1 MDPEKT
7 LTFCLGIK
15 SDELTM
21 TLKYLVGPTE
31 ASTVAVIQK
40 ELDRPTVDKVEK
52 QHEHSGSPPV
62 ASHKYCPG
70 INNNPGYVCETG
82 HCCGET
88 GCCTYYYELWWF
100 WLLWTVLILFCC
112 FCAYRHRRAKLR
124 IQQQQ
129 RQREINLIA
138 YNRACS
144 YPPSMLDL
152 SFLAS
157 FKLPTYDEVAAQPST
172 PPPTYSSVFALQ
184 GDAMLGPNSSYPH
197 HHLHSHPCPPY
208 MGPAASS
215 FTLSQSSDNYTSC
228 SCESCFL
235 TSPCSTSSS
244 IQVTDETYDSSR
256 MSTPNDTVGEGTF
269 LPRVGGI
276 HLSNPLPSPP
286 MSQVPPD
293 IIAALT
299 PDIIPSHSYNGL
311 EGFSCSAAPLSLP
324 LGPFKGYRPSHP
336 PRLTLSPLIALPSLP
351 SGQVQ
356 NFIYSNPLCAT
367 TKKEEEEVL
376 PLSTRSSRQGASLA
390 TNMSAV
396 MRPEDEDEDED
407 DDEED
412 HFRHRRLTG
421 DSGIEVCRCKGKRG
435 DTEED
440 ESLKERQRCDSVD
453 SSPQAKE
460 GLLSPLLDNCLQPHG
475 DFVIVVESSVV

>member
-21 TLKYLVGPTE
+21 TLENLVGPTE

-62 ASHKYCPG
+62 VSHMYCPG
-70 INNNPGYVCETG
+70 IDNNPGYMCETG

-112 FCAYRHRRAKLR
+112 FCAYRHRRTKLR

-152 SFLAS
+152 SFLTS
-157 FKLPTYDEVAAQPST
+157 FKLPTYDEVAAQPSS
-172 PPPTYSSVFALQ
+172 PPPAYSSVFALQ
-184 GDAMLGPNSSYPH
+184 GDALLGPSSSYPH
-197 HHLHSHPCPPY
+197 RPLHSPPCPPY
-208 MGPAASS
+208 MGPASRSS
-215 FTLSQSSDNYTSC
+215 NNYTSC
-228 SCESCFL
+228 SCDSCFL
-235 TSPCSTSSS
+235 TLPCSTSSS
-244 IQVTDETYDSSR
+244 IQMTDETYDSSH
-256 MSTPNDTVGEGTF
+256 MSTPNDIISEGTF
-269 LPRVGGI
+269 LPRVVGT
-276 HLSNPLPSPP
+276 HWSNPLPSLPT
-286 MSQVPPD
+286 SQVPPD
-293 IIAALT
+293 IIASLT

-311 EGFSCSAAPLSLP
+311 ERFSSSAAPLSLP
-324 LGPFKGYRPSHP
+324 CKGYRPSNP
-336 PRLTLSPLIALPSLP
+336 PCLTLSPLIVLPSLT
-351 SGQVQ
+351 SGQVE
-356 NFIYSNPLCAT
+356 NSVYPDPMCAT
-367 TKKEEEEVL
+367 TKEREEEPL
-376 PLSTRSSRQGASLA
+376 PFSTWSSRQGASLT

-421 DSGIEVCRCKGKRG
+421 DSGIEVCRCKAKRG
-435 DTEED
+435 DAEED
-440 ESLKERQRCDSVD
+440 GSLKERERCDSVG
-453 SSPQAKE
+453 SLPRAKE